1 MVSLALTWTSDVLAG
16 HSPVSLAPRENR
28 RWHLLRMPN
37 ASSRDVTL
45 MFMIRH
51 GVIALAMCGKG
62 LDPRM
67 QDARLVM
74 LNG

>member
-1 MVSLALTWTSDVLAG
+1 
-16 HSPVSLAPRENR
+16 
-28 RWHLLRMPN
+28 MPN